1 MKVLNNVE
9 IIMIGSEV
17 YYNYNGTLY
26 TREQFE
32 DTYFPHVDTPSE
44 TQEDIDTSSKS
55 QKEIDSLFDN
65 EGNIC
70 VKLKK
75 DDYVKF
81 SFFNEYNEIEGEG
94 IITKADYHDSDRMCD
109 CYVVKLT
116 TTGDDI
122 TNRVIIYG
130 RDIDRAWR

>member
-1 MKVLNNVE
+1 MMKVLQNVE
-9 IIMIGSEV
+9 IIMIGSEI

-26 TREQFE
+26 TKEQFE
-32 DTYFPHVDTPSE
+32 DTYFSHVDTPS
-44 TQEDIDTSSKS
+44 KP
-55 QKEIDSLFDN
+55 QKEIDSLFDT

-116 TTGDDI
+116 TTDDDI

-130 RDIDRAWR
+130 RDIDKAWR